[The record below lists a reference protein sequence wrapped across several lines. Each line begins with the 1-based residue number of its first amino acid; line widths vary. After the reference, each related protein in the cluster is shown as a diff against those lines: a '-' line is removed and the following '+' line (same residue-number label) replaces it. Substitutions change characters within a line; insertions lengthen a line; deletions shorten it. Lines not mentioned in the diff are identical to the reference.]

1 MATLADAGVAGYAG
15 VYLHP
20 KHQNKWIITFQG
32 IGRAAGFVDGRDITV
47 QTTTVQRPN
56 LEFGEVAL
64 HRYNSTAYVAGKH
77 EWQPMSLTFEDDING
92 LASNVLKAQLET
104 TQRLV
109 GNSLGIDGR
118 YFNTAATGSDY
129 KFAMTL
135 KQLDGDEGVVEMWV
149 VEGAW
154 IKSADFGELD
164 YSSAE
169 AVKVQLSIRFDH
181 AYTVDLYNDYGA
193 AIGGFGSAGR

>member
-1 MATLADAGVAGYAG
+1 MATLSNAGIAGYQG
-15 VYLHP
+15 TILHP
-20 KHQNKWIITFQG
+20 KHQNKWRITFQG
-32 IGRAAGFVDGRDITV
+32 IGRIEGSVDARDLTV
-47 QTTTVQRPN
+47 QTTNVQRPN
-56 LEFGEVAL
+56 LEFGEIAI

-92 LASNVLKAQLET
+92 VASDVLKAQLET

-109 GNSLGIDGR
+109 GNNIGSNGR

-129 KFAMTL
+129 KFSFKL
-135 KQLDGDEGVVEMWV
+135 EQLDGDEYPVELWV

-169 AVKVQLSIRFDH
+169 AVKIQLSIRFDH
-181 AYTVDLYNDYGA
+181 AYTMNLGGDYGTG
-193 AIGGFGSAGR
+193 IGGFANFS

>member
-15 VYLHP
+15 VVLHP
-20 KHQNKWIITFQG
+20 KHQNKWVVTFQG
-32 IGRAAGFVDGRDITV
+32 IGRAAGFLDGRDITV
-47 QTTTVQRPN
+47 QTTNVQRPN
-56 LEFGEVAL
+56 LEFGEVSI

-92 LASNVLKAQLET
+92 LASDTLKAQLET

-109 GNSLGIDGR
+109 GNSLPTNGR
-118 YFNTAATGSDY
+118 YLNTAATGSDY

-135 KQLDGDEGVVEMWV
+135 KQLDGDEGVVEKWII
-149 VEGAW
+149 EGAW
-154 IKSADFGELD
+154 VKSADFGELD

-181 AYTVDLYNDYGA
+181 AYTVNLYNDYGS
-193 AIGGFGSAGR
+193 AIGGHGGFAN

>member
-1 MATLADAGVAGYAG
+1 
-15 VYLHP
+15 
-20 KHQNKWIITFQG
+20 
-32 IGRAAGFVDGRDITV
+32 
-47 QTTTVQRPN
+47 
-56 LEFGEVAL
+56 
-64 HRYNSTAYVAGKH
+64 
-77 EWQPMSLTFEDDING
+77 MSLTFEDDING
-92 LASNVLKAQLET
+92 LASDTLKAQLET

-109 GNSLGIDGR
+109 GNSLGFDGR

-181 AYTVDLYNDYGA
+181 AYTVNLFNDYGA